1 MSETIEL
8 DENTIIGNP
17 VVAENSVKFKA
28 NSHGNILFCEDG
40 TDLRGS
46 TITFNGDNAL
56 VYLSKNRLIGQKVCP
71 EQLFTLL
78 RTGTLSCDAI
88 RPRQAPL
95 PISAERRPRLP

>member
-40 TDLRGS
+40 TETLGAPPS
-46 TITFNGDNAL
+46 
-56 VYLSKNRLIGQKVCP
+56 RLTETMHSYTYRRIGININSACP
-71 EQLFTLL
+71 
-78 RTGTLSCDAI
+78 
-88 RPRQAPL
+88 
-95 PISAERRPRLP
+95 